1 MQGIMMMTAG
11 FFRLLSDLPKPFWR
25 YPVSYI
31 SYGSWALQGQYKNDF
46 LGLEFDAEVKGKPK
60 LTGDYIIKNIYGVS
74 LNHSKWVD
82 LGVLIVLLVSYRLIF
97 FLVLK
102 LQERTKPM
110 MRGIHDR
117 SLLGKTEKT
126 AGSSPSADGTLERN
140 EGDRSRWVMELN
152 TTHH

>member
-60 LTGDYIIKNIYGVS
+60 LSGDYIIKNIYGIS
-74 LNHSKWVD
+74 LDHSKWID
-82 LGVLIVLLVSYRLIF
+82 LGILVVLLICYRLIF

-102 LQERTKPM
+102 LQEKAILPM

-117 SLLGKTEKT
+117 RLLGKKEEKKMPGET
-126 AGSSPSADGTLERN
+126 PLSTPGADGIW
-140 EGDRSRWVMELN
+140 S
-152 TTHH
+152 